1 MTNAVTYPMVFKF
14 INGWESV
21 WLLCFVIRVKPIE
34 MKLFTLSILIT
45 ILSMG
50 ACQKNDDSS
59 GDCDNGTVV
68 TLVDM
73 TGLDGCTWL
82 FDAGSTRY
90 EAVNLGDFN
99 VPLIED
105 QLYCI
110 RFTVATDMAS
120 ICMAGELIR
129 LTDIKPIGD

>member
-1 MTNAVTYPMVFKF
+1 
-14 INGWESV
+14 
-21 WLLCFVIRVKPIE
+21 

-45 ILSMG
+45 ILSVG
-50 ACQKNDDSS
+50 ACQKNDESS
-59 GDCDNGTVV
+59 EACENGTVV
-68 TLVDM
+68 HLVDM
-73 TGLDGCTWL
+73 AGLDGCTWL

-105 QLYCI
+105 QLFCI
-110 RFTVATDMAS
+110 RFTEVTDMAS
-120 ICMAGELIR
+120 TCMAGELIR